1 MTKVHEIVAADFW
14 QREWYESAI
23 PFILS
28 FFWQGCASK
37 AEVKSEAMDKTIWVE
52 VSLFKIQDAKE
63 RWPRGGNSLS
73 LVHRN
78 GRAKDVKALY
88 IKGFKFC

>member
-1 MTKVHEIVAADFW
+1 MKSWRRIFGIGNGTKVLF
-14 QREWYESAI
+14 
-23 PFILS
+23 PLFLS

-63 RWPRGGNSLS
+63 RWPKGGDSLS
-73 LVHRN
+73 LVHRE
-78 GRAKDVKALY
+78 GRMKDVKALY